1 MPAVHM
7 VERKGR
13 GTREKDVWETFGLV
27 CILTMIN
34 GFTEMQKI
42 HANFNVL
49 TFALIFK
56 CINGDKTNNNGP
68 TIKLPN

>member
-13 GTREKDVWETFGLV
+13 GAREKDVWETFGLV

-56 CINGDKTNNNGP
+56 W
-68 TIKLPN
+68 

>member
-1 MPAVHM
+1 MQIWMPAVHM

-34 GFTEMQKI
+34 GFTEMAWPGSLDTQW
-42 HANFNVL
+42 H
-49 TFALIFK
+49 
-56 CINGDKTNNNGP
+56 CPGP
-68 TIKLPN
+68 SVHNSMRC